1 MSLRTAIIL
10 LFSGASVVL
19 LAALYGL
26 AALHASDEVVVLAY
40 IAVLIASSFASSL
53 IVMRWGDKP
62 PHR

>member
-10 LFSGASVVL
+10 LFLGSSVVL

-26 AALHASDEVVVLAY
+26 AALHASDEVVILAY

-53 IVMRWGDKP
+53 IVMRHGDKR